1 MPYCGNRNSNKF
13 DDSYVRSCTLLVG
26 VIRITTV
33 LFYMLVCSRLI
44 LTRQLFVFL
53 QLSRR
58 HVYCITRKLIY
69 LSQQFIY
76 TVYIGWC
83 FLLIVAAASHIYHG
97 RDDKSSIPPID
108 SRERDCVY
116 LYTHSTR
123 HVELHTAVMRAIY
136 IPYAFVLCRDM

>member
-1 MPYCGNRNSNKF
+1 MHIISRRNT
-13 DDSYVRSCTLLVG
+13 Y
-26 VIRITTV
+26 
-33 LFYMLVCSRLI
+33 YHRLI
-44 LTRQLFVFL
+44 LYVGLFSFDPHQATIRFPPAESPPCIL
-53 QLSRR
+53 YNEKADLS
-58 HVYCITRKLIY
+58 IAKIY
-69 LSQQFIY
+69 IY
-76 TVYIGWC
+76 RTYIGWC